1 MRVNEPITERE
12 IVPPDGEPLVSR
24 TDPAGRIEF
33 ANHVFVE
40 MSGFDEQELLGS
52 PHNIVRHPHMPEQAF
67 ANLWAT
73 IKAGRPWDGL
83 VKNRA
88 KSGDFYWVRANVT
101 PVVQDDKVTGYISI
115 RSKPSRAQVASA
127 EQTYAAIR
135 TGTARGIALSDGEV
149 VRSGARADL
158 GDLWQAVSGRLLA
171 VTVAAM
177 LVILAVGWLGFSGMA
192 SSNDALRHVYERDL
206 VSVNWLRGVL
216 DRIRDN
222 RNHLAQLTIAVG
234 RGDPSEQVLAA
245 REPPIRTNLA
255 QIAGLLR
262 NYREAELDPEQR
274 ALVQKFD
281 DQYATL
287 LRDGIEPALA
297 FAHRGE
303 IAQLNQLFQ
312 TQVPPLFQATFDTDR
327 DLVEKQIGIG
337 RTAYTAAN
345 ESLRW
350 RLSVGTIG
358 ALAGLAVVL
367 ALVWALFASVR
378 GSAGALEQH
387 LTAITRGDL
396 TAEIPRPAAREFRRV
411 TAMLRAMR
419 AHLAFA
425 AWQRAEFER
434 RAAEIR
440 RETVEAMAQTIE
452 HEAGAAVDLV
462 AQRTGVMARDADAMA
477 ECAERVSGNSQHVAG
492 AADQAMKNA
501 QIVAAASEE
510 LAASIREVSAQV
522 EHASNVARAAAAKGS
537 NARDTIRSLSE
548 AAARIGAMV
557 RLIAD
562 IAAKTNLLA
571 LNATIEA
578 ARAGEAGKGFAVVAG
593 EVKALASQTAKA
605 TEEISRHIA
614 GLGSAMEASVAAV
627 EEIGHTLDE
636 VAQVAVSV
644 AAAIEQQTA
653 ATQEIARNVV
663 ESGAA
668 VQEVTNRIADVSRD
682 AEATGQQAVHL
693 RSDSGAVAND
703 IAALRGA
710 LVRTVRT
717 ATAEADRRQ
726 EQRVAV
732 ALACT
737 LVPGAGGPPIPA
749 ILRDLS
755 QDGGAIEAAA
765 HNGAVGNAGTLTLD
779 RPSGAR
785 VRFTIHSIGPD
796 GMLHVRF
803 DKTTMAPEFRQVV
816 DAILTG
822 RQSAP
827 RAA

>member
-1 MRVNEPITERE
+1 MRVNEPITDRE
-12 IVPPDGEPLVSR
+12 IVVPEGEPLVSR

-40 MSGFDEQELLGS
+40 VSGFSEQELVGA
-52 PHNIVRHPHMPEQAF
+52 PHNIVRHPLMPEQAF

-83 VKNRA
+83 VKNRT
-88 KSGDFYWVRANVT
+88 KTGDFYWVRANVT
-101 PVVQDDKVTGYISI
+101 PVVKDDKVTGFISI
-115 RSKPSRAQVASA
+115 RSRPSRAQVATA
-127 EQTYAAIR
+127 EQTYTAIR
-135 TGTARGIALSDGEV
+135 TGTAKGIALSDGEV
-149 VRSGARADL
+149 VRSGVRAGL
-158 GDLWQAVSGRLLA
+158 GDLWHAMFGRLLA
-171 VTVAAM
+171 VTIAAV
-177 LVILAVGWLGFSGMA
+177 LVILAVGWLGFAGMA

-222 RNHLAQLTIAVG
+222 RNHIAQLTIALG
-234 RGDPSEQVLAA
+234 RGDPSEQVLAE
-245 REPPIRTNLA
+245 REPPIRANMA
-255 QIAGLLR
+255 QIAELLR
-262 NYREAELDPEQR
+262 NYRETELTQEQR
-274 ALVQKFD
+274 ALAQKFD

-312 TQVPPLFQATFDTDR
+312 KQVPPLFQAAFDTDR

-337 RTAYTAAN
+337 RIAYTAAN

-350 RLSVGTIG
+350 RLIVGAIS
-358 ALAGLAVVL
+358 ALVGLTVVL
-367 ALVWALFASVR
+367 ALGWALFASVR
-378 GSAGALEQH
+378 GCARTLERH
-387 LTAITRGDL
+387 LTAITGGDL
-396 TAEIPRPAAREFRRV
+396 TADIPRPAAREFRGV

-434 RAAEIR
+434 RANEIR
-440 RETVEAMAQTIE
+440 RETVEAMARTIE
-452 HEAGAAVDLV
+452 QEAGAAVDLV
-462 AQRTGVMARDADAMA
+462 AERTGVMARDTDAMA
-477 ECAERVSGNSQHVAG
+477 ACAERVSANSQHVAG

-510 LAASIREVSAQV
+510 LASSIHEVSAQV

-537 NARDTIRSLSE
+537 VARDTIRSLSE

-605 TEEISRHIA
+605 TEEITQHIT
-614 GLGSAMEASVAAV
+614 GLGSAMGASVAAV
-627 EEIGHTLDE
+627 EEIGRTLDE

-644 AAAIEQQTA
+644 AAAIEEQTA

-668 VQEVTNRIADVSRD
+668 VQEVTSRIADVSRD
-682 AEATGQQAVHL
+682 AEAAGQQAAHL
-693 RSDSGAVAND
+693 RNDSGAVATD
-703 IAALRGA
+703 IAALRGV

-717 ATAEADRRQ
+717 ATTDADRRL
-726 EQRVAV
+726 EPRVTVDQR
-732 ALACT
+732 CT
-737 LVPGAGGPPIPA
+737 VTLGAGVVSVPA
-749 ILRDLS
+749 VLRDLS
-755 QDGGAIEAAA
+755 HAGGAVEAAQGR
-765 HNGAVGNAGTLTLD
+765 GAIGDVGALTLD
-779 RPSGAR
+779 HPAGAR
-785 VRFTIHSIGPD
+785 TRFAVRSIGPN
-796 GMLHVRF
+796 GIMHVRF
-803 DKTTMAPEFRQVV
+803 DVAAMEPAFKQAV
-816 DAILTG
+816 DAILAG
-822 RQSAP
+822 RQSAA